1 MSENLSDKREYKLKK
16 ILERIYSLSES
27 LNTDDLKIVAVTKGR
42 SVEEIIPVLD
52 AGIVEVGEN
61 RVQEYIKKEIF
72 FKSRNLEEHFIGHL
86 QSNKVTS
93 LVGKVDYIHSVDS
106 VKLAKLIGKRAEKLG
121 IVQKVLIQVNSG
133 YDKNKFGFLPESLDE
148 AVHEISYIDGIKVM
162 GLMNIP
168 PLGDDK
174 IAKNSFQLT
183 NKLFVDIKR
192 KKIDNMFMCFLSMG
206 MSSDYETALRC
217 GSNMLRLGSILFE

>member
-61 RVQEYIKKEIF
+61 RVQEYMKKEIF

-86 QSNKVTS
+86 QSNKVSS
-93 LVGKVDYIHSVDS
+93 LVGKVDFIDSVDS

-121 IVQKVLIQVNSG
+121 IVQKVLIQV
-133 YDKNKFGFLPESLDE
+133 
-148 AVHEISYIDGIKVM
+148 
-162 GLMNIP
+162 
-168 PLGDDK
+168 
-174 IAKNSFQLT
+174 
-183 NKLFVDIKR
+183 
-192 KKIDNMFMCFLSMG
+192 
-206 MSSDYETALRC
+206 
-217 GSNMLRLGSILFE
+217 